1 MTEFNIGDRVEMV
14 EKQSKHTGK
23 RGVVV
28 GFSNWGGHA
37 TYTDLKIQFDDKPKN
52 ELVAFPPEY
61 FKKIEY
67 RFGDEVTVRATVQRD
82 NVNLDKT
89 VLCRFHSPLSL
100 GGTSFC
106 FSVSEEDIVT
116 HTPKPQP
123 IQVGDIVRAG
133 KNPRHHEV
141 IGLYNEQAWI
151 RAIDPE
157 SDSCYTTYI
166 NNLERI

>member
-1 MTEFNIGDRVEMV
+1 MTIKLGDRVEMIA
-14 EKQSKHTGK
+14 KDSKNTGK

-28 GFSNWGGHA
+28 GYSIHPNSEH
-37 TYTDLKIQFDDKPKN
+37 LKVQLDGRDIDDYISYPST
-52 ELVAFPPEY
+52 Y

-67 RFGDEVTVRATVQRD
+67 NKG
-82 NVNLDKT
+82 
-89 VLCRFHSPLSL
+89 
-100 GGTSFC
+100 
-106 FSVSEEDIVT
+106 DIVT
-116 HTPKPQP
+116 IKATVIQDRSNGVVMCDIESPYHTHGKAVVLVKESEIVTHIPVAPP

-133 KNPRHHEV
+133 KNQRHHEV